1 MIVISLSLSLSLSL
15 VRVYYYIRVLPRTA
29 ALRTAVQE
37 LGTLFSFLPAPAI
50 AGDAM
55 RFPCS
60 SVRPPASMMP
70 VLLLCLFLLS
80 QASHAG
86 IE

>member
-1 MIVISLSLSLSLSL
+1 MIVISLSLSL
-15 VRVYYYIRVLPRTA
+15 VRVYYYIRVLP
-29 ALRTAVQE
+29 RTAVQE

-50 AGDAM
+50 AGDAI

-86 IE
+86 IA